1 MFGCK
6 DKIGCLG
13 GNVTRVGE
21 SLQGCV
27 ARLGASLCGSVSLIC
42 TISSDFYLEVTPD
55 VIWLDPNT
63 LESWFEVRS
72 NVEWQIYKEE

>member
-1 MFGCK
+1 MFGCE
-6 DKIGCLG
+6 DKIGCLSG
-13 GNVTRVGE
+13 KVTRVGE
-21 SLQGCV
+21 SLKGSLTK
-27 ARLGASLCGSVSLIC
+27 LGESLCGSVSLIC

>member
-6 DKIGCLG
+6 NKIGCLS

-21 SLQGCV
+21 SLQGEI
-27 ARLGASLCGSVSLIC
+27 ARLGASLYGSVSLIC
-42 TISSDFYLEVTPD
+42 TINSDFYLEVTPD

-63 LESWFEVRS
+63 LESCFEVRS
-72 NVEWQIYKEE
+72 NVEWKIYKEE